1 VTGFAD
7 WIIGGFLV
15 FLYAHG
21 RFNSPATNIGSTTLF
36 RFHLAACLYYAA
48 AMLLFGFLSVL
59 LSDSPQI
66 VEGLL
71 IDGDA
76 NMEKLK
82 ALSSPILA
90 ALLMTALL
98 PNTWGLSK
106 VDAWLLHRFQDLGNI
121 PSEVRFWRDRL
132 AASKLRI
139 PEKAIDAIR
148 RKLSESPLFSSVRED
163 NLRFEDDDSPQYR
176 FTRLIYLM
184 SVVDGFKIAPGK
196 YPRLLAQF
204 EDEYL
209 AIRQRFEK
217 AIMTATRY
225 FGVMAAYD
233 DADSATPAI
242 VELKRSFREHCEDA
256 NECICQLL
264 ARGILRSEL
273 TQLDRSRKLE
283 ALGFES
289 FEETA
294 TKLDPNKI
302 LTVLCVVFLILLSGI
317 ALIKG
322 RGELTGALY
331 IASMVTVIYGAAVVC
346 ALAPKLGWRHA
357 DVAELGDRPVWS
369 YLLSGALGVG
379 SAIVVSIVFKSFNVG
394 FLAALGNIRFTW
406 PWYVLTF
413 CVAATLALFCD
424 NWGGRSTREPRW
436 GRYAE
441 GLGLG
446 VLLSGAFLLTQALF
460 REIPDLDPDRI
471 PKIHVIPVIFL
482 IGFFLGAFVPS
493 WYRSTRT
500 PPPR

>member
-1 VTGFAD
+1 MTGYAD

-21 RFNSPATNIGSTTLF
+21 RFHSPPSNIGSTTLF

-48 AMLLFGFLSVL
+48 AVLLFGFLSVL

-66 VEGLL
+66 LEGLL
-71 IDGDA
+71 VDGDA
-76 NMEKLK
+76 DMEKLK

-106 VDAWLLHRFQDLGNI
+106 VDAWLLHLFQDLGNI
-121 PSEVRFWRDRL
+121 PSEVRLWRDRL

-139 PEKAIDAIR
+139 PEKAVDAM
-148 RKLSESPLFSSVRED
+148 RKKVFESPLFSSVKEGY
-163 NLRFEDDDSPQYR
+163 LRFEDDDSPQYR

-184 SVVDGFKIAPGK
+184 TVVDGFKIAPGK
-196 YPRLLAQF
+196 YPRVLAQF

-209 AIRQRFEK
+209 AVRQRFEK
-217 AIMTATRY
+217 AILTATRY
-225 FGVMAAYD
+225 FPVVAAYD
-233 DADSATPAI
+233 DADPAAPAI

-256 NECICQLL
+256 HECVCQLL

-273 TQLDRSRKLE
+273 TQLDRSKKLQ
-283 ALGFES
+283 ALGFDS
-289 FEETA
+289 VEEA
-294 TKLDPNKI
+294 AAKLDPNKV
-302 LTVLCVVFLILLSGI
+302 LTVLCVVFLIVLSGI

-322 RGELTGALY
+322 PGQITGALY
-331 IASMVTVIYGAAVVC
+331 IASMVAVIYGAAVVC
-346 ALAPKLGWRHA
+346 ALAPKLSWRHA
-357 DVAELGDRPVWS
+357 DVAELGHRPVWS

-379 SAIVVSIVFKSFNVG
+379 SAIVVSIMFKSFNVG
-394 FLAALGNIRFTW
+394 FLAALGDIRFSW
-406 PWYVLTF
+406 PWYLLTF
-413 CVAATLALFCD
+413 CVAVTLALFCD

-441 GLGLG
+441 GFGLA
-446 VLLSGAFLLTQALF
+446 VLLAGTFLLARAMF
-460 REIPDLDPDRI
+460 EEIPGLKPDRVPRI
-471 PKIHVIPVIFL
+471 QILPVIFL
-482 IGFFLGAFVPS
+482 IGFFLGAFVPW